1 MIIFTMINP
10 VDIYIYE
17 DIYIYIN
24 YLYINYYFIKRH
36 MITSDWP
43 EHATPDTVVC
53 HVSKTVDSSVN
64 RDLEL
69 SV

>member
-43 EHATPDTVVC
+43 EHATLDTGMPC
-53 HVSKTVDSSVN
+53 
-64 RDLEL
+64 
-69 SV
+69 